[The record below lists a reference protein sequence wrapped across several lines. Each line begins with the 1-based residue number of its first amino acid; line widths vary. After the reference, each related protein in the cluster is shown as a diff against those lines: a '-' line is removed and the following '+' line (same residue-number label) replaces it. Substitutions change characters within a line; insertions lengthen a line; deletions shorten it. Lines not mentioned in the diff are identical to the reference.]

1 MSAGTTSRR
10 WVGRILAAGVTTALG
25 VGLGAG
31 AAVAAPATPA
41 ATPVAHA
48 VSQPAP
54 ALPAQVIDPDT
65 SASVRDSWEARGRP
79 HRMVIVRDYRIDLVT
94 DGRLTRQI
102 GHAGGPVNITDL
114 DRALPANWLT
124 VTDGTATLSATVVLV
139 RNVQLEL
146 GGPGSTLHTLQL
158 AGGATPADAASIHTG
173 GGRVAITGITVA
185 SVDPATGQPLPATA
199 AGRPSLVASNGGRL
213 DVVDATIND
222 LGAPATGTPTAGGT
236 DDGTAA
242 VEFRTGSTGS
252 VVRTSVARGAV
263 GVGLSRSQGVHL
275 EELTVSESAEDGLVL
290 AGDRGTTMSGI
301 RANGNGGN
309 GVLVTGTASSRPVSG
324 ISTNANGAFGVA
336 VVGQDGM
343 QVSGV
348 VTVADKAGGLRL
360 SRSTN
365 ITVTDFS
372 ATDQRIGVFTH
383 VHSSRIVLDGV
394 HTMGGSRGLVTEK
407 STTGLEA
414 RNSTFAGAR
423 VAGVGIDG
431 GDIALNGV
439 QVSDSLA
446 GVRVERGAHDVRLS
460 GLTVQGGRDGI
471 VTAPAT
477 TGLVISDLVVDNV
490 ESDGVRTFS
499 PDARITRA
507 QITGGT
513 TGIDAAAGATITDTT
528 ITGAEEGIHSRS
540 PDQVYASQV
549 TVDTVDVGVDSAPG
563 SPFVLV
569 NSSVHA
575 LESVRGAVAQQ
586 GVNDLSLPPLN
597 LLGAIGFPLILLAV
611 VLEELHTARQ
621 RRLGKGTPRW
631 RPTARTGVAT

>member
-10 WVGRILAAGVTTALG
+10 WVGRILAAGMITATG
-25 VGLGAG
+25 VGLTAG
-31 AAVAAPATPA
+31 TAAADTPTVAPVSHAVA
-41 ATPVAHA
+41 
-48 VSQPAP
+48 QPA
-54 ALPAQVIDPDT
+54 PAQVIDPDT
-65 SASVRDSWEARGRP
+65 AASVRDSWEARGRP
-79 HRMVIVRDYRIDLVT
+79 HRMAIIRDYRIDLVT

-102 GHAGGPVNITDL
+102 GHAGGPVGIADL
-114 DRALPANWLT
+114 DRALPADWLT

-146 GGPGSTLHTLQL
+146 GGPASPLHTLQL

-173 GGRVAITGITVA
+173 GGRVNLTGITVA

-199 AGRPSLVASNGGRL
+199 AGRPSLVASSGGRL
-213 DVVDATIND
+213 DIVDATIND
-222 LGAPATGTPTAGGT
+222 LGAPGTGAPTAGGT

-252 VVRTSVARGAV
+252 VVRSSVARGAV
-263 GVGLSRSQGVHL
+263 GVDLARSQGVHL
-275 EELTVSESAEDGLVL
+275 EEVTVSESAGDGLVL
-290 AGDRGTTMSGI
+290 SGDQRTTMTGI
-301 RANGNGGN
+301 RANSNGGN
-309 GVLVTGTASSRPVSG
+309 GVLVTGDPSPRPVTG
-324 ISTNANGAFGVA
+324 ISTNGNGAFGVA
-336 VVGQDGM
+336 VVGQDGI

-348 VTVADKAGGLRL
+348 DTLADAGGGLRV

-365 ITVTDFS
+365 VTVTDFR

-383 VHSSRIVLDGV
+383 VHSSGIVLDGV
-394 HTMGGSRGLVTEK
+394 HTVGGSRGLVTEK

-414 RNSTFAGAR
+414 RNSTFTGAR

-439 QVSDSLA
+439 QVSDSRA

-460 GLTVQGGRDGI
+460 GLTVQGGTDGI

-490 ESDGVRTFS
+490 AADAVRTFS

-507 QITGGT
+507 RITGGT
-513 TGIDAAAGATITDTT
+513 TGIDVAAGATITDTT

-549 TVDTVDVGVDSAPG
+549 TVDTMDLGVNSAPG

-575 LESVRGAVAQQ
+575 LESVRGTVTQQ
-586 GVNDLSLPPLN
+586 GVNNLSLPPLN
-597 LLGAIGFPLILLAV
+597 LLGAIGIPLIVLAV

-621 RRLGKGTPRW
+621 RRLGRSTRRW
-631 RPTARTGVAT
+631 RPTVRTEVAT

>member
-1 MSAGTTSRR
+1 MSAGSTSRR
-10 WVGRILAAGVTTALG
+10 WVGRILAVGVTAAIG
-25 VGLGAG
+25 VGLAAG
-31 AAVAAPATPA
+31 TATADPPAVV
-41 ATPVAHA
+41 PVAHT
-48 VSQPAP
+48 VSQPA
-54 ALPAQVIDPDT
+54 PAQVIDPDT
-65 SASVRDSWEARGRP
+65 AASVRDSWEARGRP
-79 HRMVIVRDYRIDLVT
+79 HRMAIIRDYRIDLVT

-102 GHAGGPVNITDL
+102 GHAGGPVGIADL

-146 GGPGSTLHTLQL
+146 GGSGSTLHTLQL

-173 GGRVAITGITVA
+173 GGRVALTGITVA

-213 DVVDATIND
+213 DIVDATIND
-222 LGAPATGTPTAGGT
+222 LGAPGTGTPTAGGT

-252 VVRTSVARGAV
+252 VVRSSVARGAV
-263 GVGLSRSQGVHL
+263 GVGLTRSQGVHL
-275 EELTVSESAEDGLVL
+275 EEVTVSESAEDGLVL
-290 AGDRGTTMSGI
+290 AGDQGTTMSGI
-301 RANGNGGN
+301 RANSNGSN
-309 GVLVTGTASSRPVSG
+309 GVLVTGAPSPRPVTG
-324 ISTNANGAFGVA
+324 ISTNGNGAYGVA
-336 VVGQDGM
+336 VVGQDGV

-348 VTVADKAGGLRL
+348 DTLADAGGGLRL

-365 ITVTDFS
+365 VTVTDFR

-383 VHSSRIVLDGV
+383 VHSSGIVLDGV
-394 HTMGGSRGLVTEK
+394 HTVGGSRGLVTEK

-431 GDIALNGV
+431 GDITLNGV
-439 QVSDSLA
+439 QVSDSRA
-446 GVRVERGAHDVRLS
+446 GVRVERGAHDVRLD

-477 TGLVISDLVVDNV
+477 TGLVITDLVADNV
-490 ESDGVRTFS
+490 ESDAVRTFS

-507 QITGGT
+507 RITGGT
-513 TGIDAAAGATITDTT
+513 TGIDVAAGATITDTT

-549 TVDTVDVGVDSAPG
+549 TVDTMDLGVNSAPG

-575 LESVRGAVAQQ
+575 LESVRGAVTQQ

-597 LLGAIGFPLILLAV
+597 LLGAIGIPLIVLAV

-621 RRLGKGTPRW
+621 RRLGRGTRRW
-631 RPTARTGVAT
+631 RPTVRTGVAT